1 MNFKLK
7 NPKGDKDSLILFY
20 TNLPSG
26 ERFVYSTSEKIHP
39 KNWDRSNQRPFYKTH
54 PTGSN
59 SYSLL
64 FNFSTKNKSIFS
76 TTILMVQIDNFLK
89 LKEKVSKLKPRQI
102 LQLETAVICQTYR
115 KALIHGH

>member
-7 NPKGDKDSLILFY
+7 NPNVDKDSSEKVVFLTYPLLILY
-20 TNLPSG
+20 PI
-26 ERFVYSTSEKIHP
+26 V
-39 KNWDRSNQRPFYKTH
+39 SNHFNKKPFYKTH

-59 SYSLL
+59 SYTLL
-64 FNFSTKNKSIFS
+64 FNFLTKNKSIFS

-102 LQLETAVICQTYR
+102 LQLEIAVIFHT
-115 KALIHGH
+115 